1 MPVRMQLAAPASPS
15 SSGRINLRVGRAR
28 APHNRS
34 SPSTPRPPRSPA
46 TAADTDGRHWLRAR
60 TTRRL
65 LEGYHEHGVFAYALL
80 ASFSEAKTDKNEL
93 VNFSDLADDV
103 AKAVPELSEATFKVR
118 QVPQMSIEAT
128 DFPLATHMNV
138 LGDPQ
143 LDVAR

>member
-1 MPVRMQLAAPASPS
+1 MGAPAHRIIVLAIHSAAPSIS
-15 SSGRINLRVGRAR
+15 CDGSGQ
-28 APHNRS
+28 
-34 SPSTPRPPRSPA
+34 
-46 TAADTDGRHWLRAR
+46 DGRHWLRPR

-80 ASFSEAKTDKNEL
+80 ASFSEAKTDKNGL